1 MKYVKLLVLR
11 FLKQNNT
18 IYRRKGKLEQ
28 RSKKRYLRGVIS
40 ILLGMAMLVMLVPG
54 FGIKANAKADSVAHV
69 IDAYSDQEYY
79 CETIQEAFDKAEYSS
94 LIILLKDVTIPKGET
109 VKLPSVSSI
118 DLVLN
123 GHTFNN
129 EGTINGEYT
138 PSYEKYIK
146 AVLSG
151 REYVEPDKSI
161 TCMSVYNSVPVYNIY
176 SKAKGYFKN
185 SGIVKS
191 EIYTKG
197 DYESGLEIDMTD
209 GEISGEVSFYGG
221 TMKLSGGALCGGA
234 FICNDGDEGLDV
246 TISGNAQ
253 IKDLEFYVCD
263 PDEELLSA
271 KTPSV
276 GGSDAKDTEAL
287 PDDHICLNLEGG
299 YYDVDPKS
307 YATYETGKKAYKKY
321 SETKDFS
328 KFIKINENDI
338 ESYKDCKVPSTW
350 KADPEV
356 YSWRIFSEG
365 YSVADATVSA
375 IADQTYTG
383 KAITP
388 AFTVKLGTTDLK
400 QGTDFDVAWAN
411 NIDAG
416 TATATIT
423 GKGSF
428 TGSKKVTFNI
438 NKVANTLKVSKKKS
452 KVKFANVKKAKQVVK
467 KSIKVVDKGQGKLT
481 YKKVKVNKKKFN
493 KYFKVNKKTGKIT
506 IKKGLK
512 KGTYKVTI
520 SVTARGYQNHNKVT
534 KKAVATI
541 VVK

>member
-1 MKYVKLLVLR
+1 M
-11 FLKQNNT
+11 
-18 IYRRKGKLEQ
+18 EQ
-28 RSKKRYLRGVIS
+28 RSKKRYLRGAIS

-54 FGIKANAKADSVAHV
+54 FGIKANAKADSVARV
-69 IDAYSDQEYY
+69 IDVYSEQEYY
-79 CETIQEAFDKAEYSS
+79 CDTIQDAFDKAEYSS
-94 LIILLKDVTIPKGET
+94 MIILLKDVTIPKGET
-109 VKLPSVSSI
+109 VKLPSVSAI

-138 PSYEKYIK
+138 PSYEKYYK

-151 REYVEPDKSI
+151 RENLELNNPLTCIYVSNSSPE
-161 TCMSVYNSVPVYNIY
+161 YNVNAR
-176 SKAKGYFKN
+176 AKGYFKN
-185 SGIVKS
+185 SGIIKS
-191 EIYTKG
+191 DIYTGG
-197 DYESGLEIDMTD
+197 DIESGLEIDMTD
-209 GEISGEVSFYGG
+209 GEISGYVNFGGG
-221 TMKLSGGALCGGA
+221 TMKLSGGALSGGA
-234 FICNDGDEGLDV
+234 YICNDGQEGLDV

-253 IKDLEFYVCD
+253 IKNLDFYVFN

-276 GGSDAKDTEAL
+276 GGSDVVDGKGI

-307 YATYETGKKAYKKY
+307 YATCETGKVARKKY
-321 SETKDFS
+321 SETEDFS

-365 YSVADATVSA
+365 YSIADATVSA
-375 IADQTYTG
+375 IAYQTYTG

-438 NKVANTLKVSKKKS
+438 KKVANTLKVSEKKS
-452 KVKFANVKKAKQVVK
+452 KVKFANVKKTKQFVK
-467 KSIKVVDKGQGKLT
+467 KSIKVVNKGQGKLT

-512 KGTYKVTI
+512 KGTYIVTI
-520 SVTARGYQNHNKVT
+520 SVTAAGDKNHNKVT